1 MGFFNNK
8 KVFLIYGSGGW
19 IGSMFITFIK
29 ENYNNIIVIKGTSR
43 IEDTHSV
50 SIEIAACEPT
60 NVISFNG
67 RTHGTVDEKE
77 INTIDYLEYPGK
89 LVENIRDN
97 LFGPVQLALL
107 CKEKGI
113 HYTYL
118 GTGCIFNSAKNQIF
132 DECDLPNY
140 FGSGYSVVK
149 GFTDQLMHDLPVLN
163 LRIRMPIS
171 NVPNPRNFINK
182 ITTYEKICSIENSM
196 TVLDD
201 FFPIFTDLI
210 VNKKTGTW
218 NCTNPGTITHNKIL
232 SMYRDIIDPSF
243 SWKNFT
249 LTEQQKILKSD
260 RSNNHLNTSKLEIH
274 YPSIKPIEESI
285 KTVLEKMKNNVF

>member
-29 ENYNNIIVIKGTSR
+29 ENYNDIIVIKGTSR

-60 NVISFNG
+60 NVISFTG

-97 LFGPVQLALL
+97 LYGPMLL
-107 CKEKGI
+107 SNICKKKGI

-118 GTGCIFNSAKNQIF
+118 GTGCIFNSKDQLF
-132 DECDLPNY
+132 HEESKPNY
-140 FGSGYSVVK
+140 FGSSILLLK
-149 GFTDQLMHDLPVLN
+149 DLQ
-163 LRIRMPIS
+163 
-171 NVPNPRNFINK
+171 IN
-182 ITTYEKICSIENSM
+182 
-196 TVLDD
+196 
-201 FFPIFTDLI
+201 
-210 VNKKTGTW
+210 
-218 NCTNPGTITHNKIL
+218 
-232 SMYRDIIDPSF
+232 
-243 SWKNFT
+243 
-249 LTEQQKILKSD
+249 
-260 RSNNHLNTSKLEIH
+260 
-274 YPSIKPIEESI
+274 
-285 KTVLEKMKNNVF
+285 